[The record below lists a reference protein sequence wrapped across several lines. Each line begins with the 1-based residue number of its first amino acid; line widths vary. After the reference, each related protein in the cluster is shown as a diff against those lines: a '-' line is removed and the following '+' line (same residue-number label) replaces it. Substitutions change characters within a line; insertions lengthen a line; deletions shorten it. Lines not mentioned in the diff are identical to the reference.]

1 MKKSLF
7 VILAIFGALI
17 ATLSCKKEKDLTS
30 GTEEPPIVKVS
41 GVSVDKTT
49 IGMMIGEVVK
59 LVATVTP
66 DDATNKNVSY
76 ESDDNNIATVTQ
88 DGEISAI
95 GEGSTIVWVTTED
108 GQFRAGC
115 KVHVSN
121 TAHLVKEIE
130 LNETELTLAVGE
142 TFQLTA
148 AIKPSYANN
157 KNVVWSSKNEQVATV
172 NETGLVTAIAGGG
185 TRIFASS
192 EDGGAVSVCNLRV
205 SNPGVNEIRKFEFSP
220 NYGIIGVGEKL
231 NLKPYLWKV
240 YRSFFNV
247 RPEFPSQFTFNSD
260 DPEVATVDND
270 FNIIGNKA
278 GTALITVTMNRFKNP
293 EIGSFTIEVEDTFLG
308 SVKDVYKIKDKGLV
322 LESTILSG
330 KLYPNDKIKLIQRS
344 DNGKNYNM
352 TVDRLSLYGKVLE
365 YAEKGNEPGILLAG
379 TEQMSASDIER
390 GAVITSPETKRV
402 FVTRKVVGTLHITGK
417 TAPVTPGY
425 KAQLFD
431 GIIDVGAELSEIFKE
446 EEIKPDKTY
455 HLVTFTIA
463 APYKLACRYGQ
474 VFKLREGGREVGT
487 FTVSDADPME
497 VAF

>member
-1 MKKSLF
+1 M
-7 VILAIFGALI
+7 
-17 ATLSCKKEKDLTS
+17 
-30 GTEEPPIVKVS
+30 
-41 GVSVDKTT
+41 
-49 IGMMIGEVVK
+49 
-59 LVATVTP
+59 
-66 DDATNKNVSY
+66 
-76 ESDDNNIATVTQ
+76 
-88 DGEISAI
+88 
-95 GEGSTIVWVTTED
+95 
-108 GQFRAGC
+108 
-115 KVHVSN
+115 
-121 TAHLVKEIE
+121 
-130 LNETELTLAVGE
+130 
-142 TFQLTA
+142 
-148 AIKPSYANN
+148 
-157 KNVVWSSKNEQVATV
+157 
-172 NETGLVTAIAGGG
+172 
-185 TRIFASS
+185 
-192 EDGGAVSVCNLRV
+192 RV

>member
-7 VILAIFGALI
+7 ILLAIFVALL
-17 ATLSCKKEKDLTS
+17 ATPSCKKEK
-30 GTEEPPIVKVS
+30 GAEGPPAIKVS

-49 IGMMIGEVVK
+49 VGLMVGEKVK
-59 LVATVTP
+59 LVATVIP
-66 DDATNKNVSY
+66 EDATNKNVSY

-88 DGEISAI
+88 DGEISAV
-95 GEGSTIVWVTTED
+95 GEGSIIVWVTTED
-108 GQFRAGC
+108 GQFKAGC
-115 KVHVSN
+115 KVYVSN

-157 KNVVWSSKNEQVATV
+157 KNVVWSSKNEQIATV
-172 NETGLVTAIAGGG
+172 DETGLVTAIAGGGG

-192 EDGGAVSVCNLRV
+192 EDGGAVSVCNLMV
-205 SNPGVNEIRKFEFSP
+205 SNPGVNEIRKFDFSP
-220 NYGIIGVGEKL
+220 NHGIIGVSEKL

-240 YRSFFNV
+240 YRSYFY
-247 RPEFPSQFTFNSD
+247 RYPEFPSQFTFNSD

-278 GTALITVTMNRFKNP
+278 GTALITVTMNRHIDP

-308 SVKDVYKIKDKGLV
+308 NVKDVYKVKDKGLV
-322 LESTILSG
+322 LTSKILSG
-330 KLYPNDKIKLIQRS
+330 KLYPNDKIKVLQRS
-344 DNGKNYNM
+344 DNKKNYNM
-352 TVDRLSLYGKVLE
+352 TVGQLSLFGKVLE
-365 YAEKGNEPGILLAG
+365 YAGKGDEPGVLLAG
-379 TEQMSASDIER
+379 TEQMSTSDIER

-402 FVTRKVVGTLHITGK
+402 IVTRKVVGTLHITGK
-417 TAPVTPGY
+417 TAPITPGH
-425 KAQLFD
+425 KLQFFD
-431 GIIDVGAELSEIFKE
+431 GTIDVSAELSEIFKE
-446 EEIKPDKTY
+446 EEINPDKTY

-463 APYKLACRYGQ
+463 APDKLACWYGQ

-497 VAF
+497 VVF

>member
-7 VILAIFGALI
+7 ILLAILVALL
-17 ATLSCKKEKDLTS
+17 ATPSYKKEK
-30 GTEEPPIVKVS
+30 GAEGPPAIEVS

-49 IGMMIGEVVK
+49 VGLKVGDKVK
-59 LVATVTP
+59 LVATVIP

-88 DGEISAI
+88 DGEISAV
-95 GEGSTIVWVTTED
+95 GEGSAIVRVTTED
-108 GQFRAGC
+108 GQFKAGC
-115 KVHVSN
+115 KVYVSN

-130 LNETELTLAVGE
+130 LNETELPLAVGE

-148 AIKPSYANN
+148 AIKPSYAYNRN
-157 KNVVWSSKNEQVATV
+157 IVWSSKNAQIATV
-172 NETGLVTAIAGGG
+172 DETGLVTAIAVGG

-192 EDGGAVSVCNLRV
+192 EDGGAVSVCNLMV
-205 SNPGVNEIRKFEFSP
+205 SNPGENEIRKFEFSP

-330 KLYPNDKIKLIQRS
+330 KLYPNDKIKVLQRS
-344 DNGKNYNM
+344 DNKNNYNM
-352 TVDRLSLYGKVLE
+352 TVGQLSLFGKVLE
-365 YAEKGNEPGILLAG
+365 YADKGDEPGILLAE
-379 TEQMSASDIER
+379 TKQMSTSDIER

-402 FVTRKVVGTLHITGK
+402 IVTRKVVGTLHITGK
-417 TAPVTPGY
+417 TAPITPGH
-425 KAQLFD
+425 KLQFFD
-431 GIIDVGAELSEIFKE
+431 GAIDVSAEFSEIFKE
-446 EEIKPDKTY
+446 EEIYPDKTY

-463 APYKLACRYGQ
+463 APDKLVCWYGQ

-497 VAF
+497 VVF

>member
-7 VILAIFGALI
+7 ILLAIFVALL
-17 ATLSCKKEKDLTS
+17 ATPSCKKEK
-30 GTEEPPIVKVS
+30 GAEGPPAIKVS

-49 IGMMIGEVVK
+49 VGLMVGEKVK
-59 LVATVTP
+59 LVATVIP
-66 DDATNKNVSY
+66 EDATNKNVSY

-88 DGEISAI
+88 DGEISAV
-95 GEGSTIVWVTTED
+95 GEGSIIVWVTTED
-108 GQFRAGC
+108 GQFKAGC
-115 KVHVSN
+115 KVYVSN

-157 KNVVWSSKNEQVATV
+157 KNVVWSSKNEQIATV
-172 NETGLVTAIAGGG
+172 DETGLVTAIAGGGG

-192 EDGGAVSVCNLRV
+192 EDGGAVSVCNLMV
-205 SNPGVNEIRKFEFSP
+205 SNPGVNEIRKFDFSP
-220 NYGIIGVGEKL
+220 NHGIIGVGEKL

-240 YRSFFNV
+240 YRSYFY
-247 RPEFPSQFTFNSD
+247 RYPEFPSQFTFNSD

-278 GTALITVTMNRFKNP
+278 GTALITVTMNRHIDP

-308 SVKDVYKIKDKGLV
+308 NVKDVYKVKDKGLV
-322 LESTILSG
+322 LTSKILSG
-330 KLYPNDKIKLIQRS
+330 KLYPNDKIKVLQRS
-344 DNGKNYNM
+344 DNKKNYNM
-352 TVDRLSLYGKVLE
+352 TVGQLSLFGKVLE
-365 YAEKGNEPGILLAG
+365 YAGKGDEPGVLLAG
-379 TEQMSASDIER
+379 TEQMSTSDIER

-402 FVTRKVVGTLHITGK
+402 IVTRKVVGTLHITGK
-417 TAPVTPGY
+417 TAPITPGH
-425 KAQLFD
+425 KLQFFD
-431 GIIDVGAELSEIFKE
+431 GTIDVSAELSEIFKE
-446 EEIKPDKTY
+446 EEINPDKTY
-455 HLVTFTIA
+455 HLVTFSIA
-463 APYKLACRYGQ
+463 APANLACWYGQ

-497 VAF
+497 VVF

>member
-7 VILAIFGALI
+7 ILLAIFVALL
-17 ATLSCKKEKDLTS
+17 ATPSCKKEKGS
-30 GTEEPPIVKVS
+30 EGPPAIKVS
-41 GVSVDKTT
+41 SVSVDKTT

-88 DGEISAI
+88 DGEISAV
-95 GEGSTIVWVTTED
+95 GEGTTIVWVTTED
-108 GQFRAGC
+108 GQFKAGC

-157 KNVVWSSKNEQVATV
+157 KNVVWSSKNAQIATV
-172 NETGLVTAIAGGG
+172 DETGLVTAITGGG

-220 NYGIIGVGEKL
+220 NHGIIGVGEKL
-231 NLKPYLWKV
+231 NLKPYLWKKW
-240 YRSFFNV
+240 RSFFNV
-247 RPEFPSQFTFNSD
+247 YPEFPSKFTFNSD

-278 GTALITVTMNRFKNP
+278 GTALITVTINMTIDP
-293 EIGSFTIEVEDTFLG
+293 DIGSFTIEVEDTFLG
-308 SVKDVYKIKDKGLV
+308 SVKDVYKVKDKGLV
-322 LESTILSG
+322 LTSKILSG
-330 KLYPNDKIKLIQRS
+330 KLYPDDKIKVLQRS
-344 DNGKNYNM
+344 DNKKNYNM

-365 YAEKGNEPGILLAG
+365 YAEKGNEPGVLLAG
-379 TEQMSASDIER
+379 TEQMSTSDIER

-402 FVTRKVVGTLHITGK
+402 IVTRKVVGTIHITGK
-417 TAPVTPGY
+417 TAPITPGH
-425 KAQLFD
+425 KLQFFD
-431 GIIDVGAELSEIFKE
+431 GAIDVSAELSEIFKE
-446 EEIKPDKTY
+446 EEINPDKTY

-463 APYKLACRYGQ
+463 APDKLVCWYGQ

-497 VAF
+497 VVF

>member
-30 GTEEPPIVKVS
+30 GTEETPVIEVK
-41 GVSVDKTT
+41 GVSLDKTT
-49 IGMMIGEVVK
+49 VVLKVGEKVK
-59 LVATVTP
+59 LVATVKP
-66 DDATNKNVSY
+66 YDATNKNVSY
-76 ESDDNNIATVTQ
+76 ESNNNSIATVTQ
-88 DGEISAI
+88 DGEICAVA
-95 GEGSTIVWVTTED
+95 EGTTLVWVITED
-108 GQFRAGC
+108 GEFREAC

-121 TAHLVKEIE
+121 GNLVKEIE

-157 KNVVWSSKNEQVATV
+157 KNVVWSSKNEQIATV

-278 GTALITVTMNRFKNP
+278 GTALITVTMNRFIDP

-402 FVTRKVVGTLHITGK
+402 IVTRKVVGTLHITGK

-455 HLVTFTIA
+455 HLVTFKIA

>member
-7 VILAIFGALI
+7 ILLAIFVALL
-17 ATLSCKKEKDLTS
+17 ATPSCKKEK
-30 GTEEPPIVKVS
+30 GTEGPPAIEVS
-41 GVSVDKTT
+41 SVSVDKTT
-49 IGMMIGEVVK
+49 VGLKVGDKVK
-59 LVATVTP
+59 LVATVFP
-66 DDATNKNVSY
+66 VDATNKNVSY

-88 DGEISAI
+88 DGEISAV
-95 GEGSTIVWVTTED
+95 GLGSTIVWVTTED
-108 GQFRAGC
+108 GQFKAGC

-148 AIKPSYANN
+148 AIKPSYAYN

-185 TRIFASS
+185 GTRIFANS
-192 EDGGAVSVCNLRV
+192 EDGGAVSVCNLMV
-205 SNPGVNEIRKFEFSP
+205 SNPGVNEIRKFDFLP
-220 NYGIIGVGEKL
+220 NQGIIGVGEKL

-247 RPEFPSQFTFNSD
+247 YADFPSQFTFNSD

-278 GTALITVTMNRFKNP
+278 GTALITATMNRFIDP

-308 SVKDVYKIKDKGLV
+308 NVKEVYKVKDKGLV
-322 LESTILSG
+322 LTSKILSG
-330 KLYPNDKIKLIQRS
+330 KLYPNDKIKVLQRS
-344 DNGKNYNM
+344 DNKNNYNM
-352 TVDRLSLYGKVLE
+352 TVSQLSLFGKVLE
-365 YAEKGNEPGILLAG
+365 YAGKGDEPGILLAE
-379 TEQMSASDIER
+379 TKQMSTSDIER

-402 FVTRKVVGTLHITGK
+402 IVTRKVVGTIHITGK
-417 TAPVTPGY
+417 TAPITPGH
-425 KAQLFD
+425 KLQFFD
-431 GIIDVGAELSEIFKE
+431 GAIDVSAEFSEIFKE
-446 EEIKPDKTY
+446 EEINPDKTY

-463 APYKLACRYGQ
+463 APDKLVCWYGQ

-487 FTVSDADPME
+487 FTVSDAAPME
-497 VAF
+497 VVL

>member
-88 DGEISAI
+88 DGEISAV
-95 GEGSTIVWVTTED
+95 GEGTTIVWVTTED

-172 NETGLVTAIAGGG
+172 NETGLVTAIVGGG

-205 SNPGVNEIRKFEFSP
+205 SNPGVNEIREFEFSP

-278 GTALITVTMNRFKNP
+278 GTALITVTMNKFIDP

-308 SVKDVYKIKDKGLV
+308 SVKDVYKVKDKGLV

-330 KLYPNDKIKLIQRS
+330 KLYPNDKIKVLQRS
-344 DNGKNYNM
+344 DNKKNYNM
-352 TVDRLSLYGKVLE
+352 TVDRLSLFGKVLE
-365 YAEKGNEPGILLAG
+365 YAGKGDEPGILLAG
-379 TEQMSASDIER
+379 TEQMSTSDIER

-402 FVTRKVVGTLHITGK
+402 IVTRKVVGTIYIIG
-417 TAPVTPGY
+417 TAPITPGH
-425 KAQLFD
+425 KLQFFD
-431 GIIDVGAELSEIFKE
+431 GTIDVSAELSEIFKE
-446 EEIKPDKTY
+446 EEINPDKTY

-463 APYKLACRYGQ
+463 APDKLACWYGQ

-497 VAF
+497 VEF

>member
-1 MKKSLF
+1 MRKSLF
-7 VILAIFGALI
+7 ILLAIFVALL
-17 ATLSCKKEKDLTS
+17 ATPSCKKEK
-30 GTEEPPIVKVS
+30 GTEGPPAIEVS
-41 GVSVDKTT
+41 SVSVDKTT
-49 IGMMIGEVVK
+49 VGLKVGDKVK
-59 LVATVTP
+59 LVATVFP
-66 DDATNKNVSY
+66 VDATNKNVSY

-88 DGEISAI
+88 DGEISAV
-95 GEGSTIVWVTTED
+95 GLGSTIVWVTTED
-108 GQFRAGC
+108 GQFKAGC

-148 AIKPSYANN
+148 AIKPSYAYN
-157 KNVVWSSKNEQVATV
+157 KNVVWSSKNEQIATV
-172 NETGLVTAIAGGG
+172 NETGLVTAIAGGGG

-192 EDGGAVSVCNLRV
+192 EDGGAVSVCNLMV
-205 SNPGVNEIRKFEFSP
+205 SNPGVNEIRKFDFLP
-220 NYGIIGVGEKL
+220 NHGIIGVGEKL

-247 RPEFPSQFTFNSD
+247 RPDFPSQFTFNSD

-278 GTALITVTMNRFKNP
+278 GTALITATMNRFIDP

-308 SVKDVYKIKDKGLV
+308 DVKEVYKVKDKGLV
-322 LESTILSG
+322 LTSKILSG
-330 KLYPNDKIKLIQRS
+330 KLYPNDKIKVLQRS
-344 DNGKNYNM
+344 DNKNNYNM
-352 TVDRLSLYGKVLE
+352 TVGQLSLYGKVLE
-365 YAEKGNEPGILLAG
+365 YAEKGNEPGVLLAG
-379 TEQMSASDIER
+379 TEQMSTSDIER

-402 FVTRKVVGTLHITGK
+402 IVTRKVVGTIHITGK
-417 TAPVTPGY
+417 TASITPGH
-425 KAQLFD
+425 KLQFFD
-431 GIIDVGAELSEIFKE
+431 GTIDVSAELREIFKE
-446 EEIKPDKTY
+446 EEINPDKTY

-463 APYKLACRYGQ
+463 APDKLACWYGQ

>member
-7 VILAIFGALI
+7 IILAVFVALL
-17 ATLSCKKEKDLTS
+17 ATTSCKKEK
-30 GTEEPPIVKVS
+30 GTEGPPAIEVS

-49 IGMMIGEVVK
+49 VGLMVGEKVK
-59 LVATVTP
+59 LVATVIP

-88 DGEISAI
+88 DGEISAV
-95 GEGSTIVWVTTED
+95 GEGTTLVWATTED
-108 GQFRAGC
+108 GQFKAGC
-115 KVHVSN
+115 KVYVSN

-172 NETGLVTAIAGGG
+172 NETGLVTAITGGG

-220 NYGIIGVGEKL
+220 NHGIIGVGEKL
-231 NLKPYLWKV
+231 NLKPYLWKKW
-240 YRSFFNV
+240 RSFFNV
-247 RPEFPSQFTFNSD
+247 YPEFPSKFTFNSD

-278 GTALITVTMNRFKNP
+278 GTALITVTINMTIDP
-293 EIGSFTIEVEDTFLG
+293 DIGSFTIEVEDTFLG
-308 SVKDVYKIKDKGLV
+308 NVKDVYKVKDKGLV
-322 LESTILSG
+322 LTSKILSG
-330 KLYPNDKIKLIQRS
+330 KLYPNDKIKVLQRS
-344 DNGKNYNM
+344 DNKKNYNM

-365 YAEKGNEPGILLAG
+365 YAEKGNEPGVLLAG
-379 TEQMSASDIER
+379 TEQMSTSDIER

-402 FVTRKVVGTLHITGK
+402 IVTRKVVGTIHITGK
-417 TAPVTPGY
+417 TAPITPGH
-425 KAQLFD
+425 KLQFFD
-431 GIIDVGAELSEIFKE
+431 GTIDVSAELSEIFKE
-446 EEIKPDKTY
+446 EEINPDKTY

-463 APYKLACRYGQ
+463 APDKLVCWYGQ

>member
-7 VILAIFGALI
+7 ILLAIFVALL
-17 ATLSCKKEKDLTS
+17 ATPSCKKEK
-30 GTEEPPIVKVS
+30 GAEGPPAIKVS

-49 IGMMIGEVVK
+49 VGLMVGEKVK
-59 LVATVTP
+59 LVATVIP
-66 DDATNKNVSY
+66 EDATNKNVSY

-88 DGEISAI
+88 DGEISAV
-95 GEGSTIVWVTTED
+95 GEGSIIVWVTTED
-108 GQFRAGC
+108 GQFKAGC
-115 KVHVSN
+115 KVYVSN

-157 KNVVWSSKNEQVATV
+157 KNVVWSSKNEQIATV
-172 NETGLVTAIAGGG
+172 DETGLVTAIAGGGG

-192 EDGGAVSVCNLRV
+192 EDGGAVSVCNLMV
-205 SNPGVNEIRKFEFSP
+205 SNPGVNEIRKFDFSP
-220 NYGIIGVGEKL
+220 NHGIIGVGEKL

-240 YRSFFNV
+240 YRSYFY
-247 RPEFPSQFTFNSD
+247 RYPEFPSQFTFNSD

-278 GTALITVTMNRFKNP
+278 GTALITVTMNRHIDP

-308 SVKDVYKIKDKGLV
+308 NVKDVYKVKDKGLV
-322 LESTILSG
+322 LTSKILSG
-330 KLYPNDKIKLIQRS
+330 KLYPNDKIKVLQRS
-344 DNGKNYNM
+344 DNKKNYNM
-352 TVDRLSLYGKVLE
+352 TVGQLSLFGKVLE
-365 YAEKGNEPGILLAG
+365 YAGKGDEPGVLLAG
-379 TEQMSASDIER
+379 TEQMSTSDIER

-402 FVTRKVVGTLHITGK
+402 IVTRKVVGTLHITGK
-417 TAPVTPGY
+417 TAPITPGH
-425 KAQLFD
+425 KLQFFD
-431 GIIDVGAELSEIFKE
+431 GTIDVSAEFSEIFKE
-446 EEIKPDKTY
+446 EEINPDKTY

-463 APYKLACRYGQ
+463 APDKLACWYGQ

-497 VAF
+497 VVF

>member
-49 IGMMIGEVVK
+49 IGLMVGEKVK

-66 DDATNKNVSY
+66 EDATNKNVSY
-76 ESDDNNIATVTQ
+76 KSDDNNIATVTQ
-88 DGEISAI
+88 DGEISAV
-95 GEGSTIVWVTTED
+95 GEGSIIVWVTTED

-115 KVHVSN
+115 KVYVSN

-172 NETGLVTAIAGGG
+172 NETGLVTAIAVGG

-192 EDGGAVSVCNLRV
+192 EDGGAVSVCNLMV

-240 YRSFFNV
+240 YSSFFNV

-330 KLYPNDKIKLIQRS
+330 KLYPNDEIKLIQRS

-352 TVDRLSLYGKVLE
+352 TVGQLSLYGKVLE
-365 YAEKGNEPGILLAG
+365 YAGKGDEPGILLAG
-379 TEQMSASDIER
+379 TEQMSTSDIER

-402 FVTRKVVGTLHITGK
+402 IVTRKVVGTLHITGK
-417 TAPVTPGY
+417 TAPITPGH
-425 KAQLFD
+425 KLQFFD
-431 GIIDVGAELSEIFKE
+431 GTIDVGAELSEIFKE
-446 EEIKPDKTY
+446 EEIKPDKIY
-455 HLVTFTIA
+455 HLVTFKIA

-487 FTVSDADPME
+487 FIVSDADPME

>member
-7 VILAIFGALI
+7 ILLAIFVALL
-17 ATLSCKKEKDLTS
+17 ATPSCKKEK
-30 GTEEPPIVKVS
+30 GTEGPPAIEVS

-49 IGMMIGEVVK
+49 VGLMVGEKVK
-59 LVATVTP
+59 LVATVIP
-66 DDATNKNVSY
+66 EDATNKNVSY

-88 DGEISAI
+88 DGEISAV
-95 GEGSTIVWVTTED
+95 GEGSIIVWVTTED
-108 GQFRAGC
+108 GQFKAGC
-115 KVHVSN
+115 KVYVSN

-157 KNVVWSSKNEQVATV
+157 KNVVWSSKNEQIATV
-172 NETGLVTAIAGGG
+172 DETGLVTAIQGG

-192 EDGGAVSVCNLRV
+192 EDGGAVSVCNLMV
-205 SNPGVNEIRKFEFSP
+205 SNPGVNEIRKFDFSP
-220 NYGIIGVGEKL
+220 NHGIIGVGEKL

-247 RPEFPSQFTFNSD
+247 YPEFPTQFTFNSD

-270 FNIIGNKA
+270 FNILGNKA
-278 GTALITVTMNRFKNP
+278 GTALITVTMNRFIDP

-308 SVKDVYKIKDKGLV
+308 NVKDVYKVKDKGLV
-322 LESTILSG
+322 LTSKILSG
-330 KLYPNDKIKLIQRS
+330 KLYPNDKIKVLQRS
-344 DNGKNYNM
+344 DNKKNYNM
-352 TVDRLSLYGKVLE
+352 TVGQLSLYGKVLE
-365 YAEKGNEPGILLAG
+365 YAGKGDEPGILLAE
-379 TEQMSASDIER
+379 TEQMSTSDIER

-402 FVTRKVVGTLHITGK
+402 IVTRKVVGTIHITGK
-417 TAPVTPGY
+417 TAPITPGH
-425 KAQLFD
+425 KLQFFD
-431 GIIDVGAELSEIFKE
+431 GTIDVSAEFSEIFKE
-446 EEIKPDKTY
+446 EEINPDKTY

-463 APYKLACRYGQ
+463 APDKLVCWYGQ

-497 VAF
+497 VVF

>member
-7 VILAIFGALI
+7 ILLAIFVALL
-17 ATLSCKKEKDLTS
+17 ATPSCKKEK
-30 GTEEPPIVKVS
+30 GAEGPPAIKVS

-49 IGMMIGEVVK
+49 VGLMVGEKVK
-59 LVATVTP
+59 LVATVIP
-66 DDATNKNVSY
+66 EDATNKNVSY

-88 DGEISAI
+88 DGEISAV
-95 GEGSTIVWVTTED
+95 GEGSIIVWVTTED
-108 GQFRAGC
+108 GQFKAGC
-115 KVHVSN
+115 KVYVSN

-157 KNVVWSSKNEQVATV
+157 KNVVWSSKNEQIATV
-172 NETGLVTAIAGGG
+172 DETGLVTAIAGGG
-185 TRIFASS
+185 GTRIFASS
-192 EDGGAVSVCNLRV
+192 EEGGAVSVCNLMV
-205 SNPGVNEIRKFEFSP
+205 SNPGVNEIRKFDFSP
-220 NYGIIGVGEKL
+220 NHGIIGVGEKL

-240 YRSFFNV
+240 YRSYFY
-247 RPEFPSQFTFNSD
+247 RYPEFPSQFTFNSD

-278 GTALITVTMNRFKNP
+278 GTALITVTMNRHIDP

-308 SVKDVYKIKDKGLV
+308 NVKDVYKVKDKGLV
-322 LESTILSG
+322 LTSKILSG
-330 KLYPNDKIKLIQRS
+330 KLYPNDKIKVLQRS
-344 DNGKNYNM
+344 DNKKNYNM
-352 TVDRLSLYGKVLE
+352 TVGQLSLFGKVLE
-365 YAEKGNEPGILLAG
+365 YAGKGDEPGVLLAG
-379 TEQMSASDIER
+379 TEQMSTSDIER

-402 FVTRKVVGTLHITGK
+402 IVTRKVVGTLHITGK
-417 TAPVTPGY
+417 TAPITPGH
-425 KAQLFD
+425 KLQFFD
-431 GIIDVGAELSEIFKE
+431 GTIDVSAELSEIFKE
-446 EEIKPDKTY
+446 EEINPDKTY

-463 APYKLACRYGQ
+463 APDKLACWYGQ

-497 VAF
+497 VVF

>member
-30 GTEEPPIVKVS
+30 GTEEPPIVEVS
-41 GVSVDKTT
+41 GVSLDKTT
-49 IGMMIGEVVK
+49 IGLMVGEKVK

-88 DGEISAI
+88 DGEISAA
-95 GEGSTIVWVTTED
+95 GEGSTIVRVTTED

-115 KVHVSN
+115 KVYVSN
-121 TAHLVKEIE
+121 TVQLVKEIE

-192 EDGGAVSVCNLRV
+192 EDGGAVSVCNLMV
-205 SNPGVNEIRKFEFSP
+205 SNPGVNEFRKFEFSP
-220 NYGIIGVGEKL
+220 NYGITGVGEKL

-308 SVKDVYKIKDKGLV
+308 SVKDVYKIKDKELV

-330 KLYPNDKIKLIQRS
+330 KLYPNDKIKVLQRS
-344 DNGKNYNM
+344 DNKKNYNM

-402 FVTRKVVGTLHITGK
+402 IVTRKVVGTLHITGK
-417 TAPVTPGY
+417 TAPITPGY

>member
-7 VILAIFGALI
+7 ILLAIFVALL

-30 GTEEPPIVKVS
+30 GIEVPPAVEVS
-41 GVSVDKTT
+41 GVSLDKTT
-49 IGMMIGEVVK
+49 LGLEVGDKVK
-59 LVATVTP
+59 LVATVIP

-88 DGEISAI
+88 DGEISAV
-95 GEGSTIVWVTTED
+95 GEGTTIVWVTTED
-108 GQFRAGC
+108 GQFKAGC
-115 KVHVSN
+115 KVHVSY

-142 TFQLTA
+142 TFKLTA
-148 AIKPSYANN
+148 AIKPSYASNRN
-157 KNVVWSSKNEQVATV
+157 IVWSSKNEQVATV
-172 NETGLVTAIAGGG
+172 DETGLVTAIAGGG

-192 EDGGAVSVCNLRV
+192 EDGGAVSVCNLMV
-205 SNPGVNEIRKFEFSP
+205 SKPGVNEIREFEFSP
-220 NYGIIGVGEKL
+220 NHGIIGVGEKL

-240 YRSFFNV
+240 YRSFFNLYA
-247 RPEFPSQFTFNSD
+247 EFPSQFTFNSD

-308 SVKDVYKIKDKGLV
+308 SVKDVYKIKDKELV

-330 KLYPNDKIKLIQRS
+330 KLYPNDKIKVLQRS
-344 DNGKNYNM
+344 DNKKNYNM

-402 FVTRKVVGTLHITGK
+402 IVTRKVVGTLHITGK
-417 TAPVTPGY
+417 TAPITPGY

>member
-1 MKKSLF
+1 M
-7 VILAIFGALI
+7 
-17 ATLSCKKEKDLTS
+17 
-30 GTEEPPIVKVS
+30 
-41 GVSVDKTT
+41 
-49 IGMMIGEVVK
+49 
-59 LVATVTP
+59 
-66 DDATNKNVSY
+66 
-76 ESDDNNIATVTQ
+76 
-88 DGEISAI
+88 
-95 GEGSTIVWVTTED
+95 
-108 GQFRAGC
+108 
-115 KVHVSN
+115 
-121 TAHLVKEIE
+121 
-130 LNETELTLAVGE
+130 
-142 TFQLTA
+142 
-148 AIKPSYANN
+148 
-157 KNVVWSSKNEQVATV
+157 
-172 NETGLVTAIAGGG
+172 
-185 TRIFASS
+185 
-192 EDGGAVSVCNLRV
+192 
-205 SNPGVNEIRKFEFSP
+205 
-220 NYGIIGVGEKL
+220 

-240 YRSFFNV
+240 YRSYFY
-247 RPEFPSQFTFNSD
+247 RYPEFPSQFTFNSD

-278 GTALITVTMNRFKNP
+278 GTALITVTMNRHIDP

-330 KLYPNDKIKLIQRS
+330 KLYPNDKIKVLQRS
-344 DNGKNYNM
+344 DNKKNYNM

-402 FVTRKVVGTLHITGK
+402 IVTRKVVGTLHITGK
-417 TAPVTPGY
+417 TASVTPGY

-463 APYKLACRYGQ
+463 APDKLVCRYGQ